1 MNQKKKF
8 EVLESQL
15 NEAEGIILD
24 LREELNQG
32 QERLDKLKKK
42 QLHMKRQN
50 EENAEECS
58 LKPGVTC
65 NGYEL
70 LTSSLNPGPEPVVYF
85 GDGLDQ
91 ITEPDRFRNGCTR
104 RTCAAE
110 TSLMEE
116 TFSAAENA
124 VKNASRLEEKIQHG
138 NGESVSI
145 VRRSVRKR
153 KLKFWD
159 DVITVCGLQSSHQL
173 KKPRQGSS
181 DLSCLATREMKRC
194 VKYGKDLAEG
204 RPKIESL
211 TDAEVSKEALP
222 ENMELIDVL
231 VKQDELAA
239 TLELTSASRIDC
251 DVEDETADEEASNL
265 SYGDGNKLCRYTFNR
280 KWRKKSVIY
289 PEKVLDRGS

>member
-42 QLHMKRQN
+42 QLHLKRQN
-50 EENAEECS
+50 EENAEE
-58 LKPGVTC
+58 
-65 NGYEL
+65 NGCEL
-70 LTSSLNPGPEPVVYF
+70 LTSSLNPGPEPEPVVYF

-91 ITEPDRFRNGCTR
+91 VTEPDRFKNGCTH
-104 RTCAAE
+104 RTCAE
-110 TSLMEE
+110 GTY
-116 TFSAAENA
+116 SAGKNA
-124 VKNASRLEEKIQHG
+124 VKNTSRLEEEIQHG

-145 VRRSVRKR
+145 VRRSFRKR

-173 KKPRQGSS
+173 KKPRPGSS

-194 VKYGKDLAEG
+194 GKHGKDMAEG

-211 TDAEVSKEALP
+211 SDAEVSKELMHTEALP
-222 ENMELIDVL
+222 EKMELIDVL

-251 DVEDETADEEASNL
+251 DVEDGNADEEASDL
-265 SYGDGNKLCRYTFNR
+265 SYADGNKLCRYTFNR
-280 KWRKKSVIY
+280 KWRKKSVVY
-289 PEKVLDRGS
+289 PEKVLDQGS